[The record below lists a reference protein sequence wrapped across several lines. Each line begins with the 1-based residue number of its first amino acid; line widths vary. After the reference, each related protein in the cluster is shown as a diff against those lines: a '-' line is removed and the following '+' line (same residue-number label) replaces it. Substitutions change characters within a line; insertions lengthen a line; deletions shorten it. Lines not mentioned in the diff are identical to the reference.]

1 MVSNLSVFYVILGMI
16 FSMFVPAAV
25 AIFIIKRYKASWK
38 AFFVGAAVF
47 VISQPLLRLQILRY
61 LNTTTWFTLFSTTN
75 MAAYSIILG
84 ITAGLFEEIGRY
96 IGFKFFLKDKL
107 QWKNGI
113 VFGLGH
119 GGIEALIFV
128 GFGYLTLLVNRGLIT
143 AAPNLYLA
151 GTLERIMAIICHIA
165 MTLLVLYAVKY
176 RRKMYLFYAV
186 LFHSLIDSPLGLL
199 KMAGLSTWGI
209 EGYIFIL
216 TLIALFI
223 IIKLKNKIDN
233 DNIMHYVK

>member
-1 MVSNLSVFYVILGMI
+1 MASNLSIFYVVIGMI
-16 FSMFVPAAV
+16 ISMFLPTVL
-25 AIFIIKRYKASWK
+25 AIFMIKRYKASWK
-38 AFFVGAAVF
+38 AFLVGAVVF

-61 LNTTTWFTLFSTTN
+61 LNTTVWFTLFTTN
-75 MAAYSIILG
+75 NFAAYSIILG
-84 ITAGLFEEIGRY
+84 ITAGLFEEFGRY

-128 GFGYLTLLVNRGLIT
+128 GLGYITLLANRSLIT

-151 GTLERIMAIICHIA
+151 GSLERVMAVICHIA

-176 RRKMYLFYAV
+176 SRKIYLFYAI

-199 KMAGLSTWGI
+199 KLAGFTTWAI

-216 TLIALFI
+216 TIAALFI
-223 IIKLKNKIDN
+223 IIKLKNKINN
-233 DNIMHYVK
+233 DNIMQRF